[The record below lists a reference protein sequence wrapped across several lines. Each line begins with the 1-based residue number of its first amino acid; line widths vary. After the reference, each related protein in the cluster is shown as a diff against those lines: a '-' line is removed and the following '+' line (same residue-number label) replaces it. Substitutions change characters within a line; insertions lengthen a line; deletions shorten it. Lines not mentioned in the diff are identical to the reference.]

1 MFEAIKATKLK
12 KVANFVRTPL
22 SESDREETP
31 KNVEAKGYLPE
42 QKH

>member
-1 MFEAIKATKLK
+1 MLEAIKATKLK
-12 KVANFVRTPL
+12 KVANFVKTPL

-31 KNVEAKGYLPE
+31 KIADGKGQLPE